1 MCGIVGLAG
10 KFSQSEGAKL
20 ADRMNRAIVH
30 RGPDDEGL
38 WATDGFAFAMR
49 RLSIIDLAG
58 GGQPIWSDDG
68 VGIIFN
74 GEIYNYRALRADLE
88 ASGYVFASQSDTEVI
103 LHLYRRDGL
112 DMLRRLEGMFAI
124 CLYDRRR
131 GLVHLIR
138 DRFGVKPLYYGEF
151 EGTFYFASE
160 IKAILPV
167 LPRRPDINRQAVHD
181 YLTLRYVPSPHT
193 VWRGIRKLPPGHRL
207 TYKFGSGLEHPER
220 YWELKFSASDEDPER
235 DYPAEF
241 SGLFLSAVEKRLLAA
256 DVPVGVLLSGGL
268 DSSAV
273 SAAAVELG
281 HKDFHTFSVAFADG
295 GVFDET
301 PHARAVAAHIGSR
314 HHEVRIDRETFISFL
329 PEMVYHHDE
338 PLADLASVPLHFV
351 SRLAREEVKVVLSG
365 EGSDEL
371 LAGYNFDRL
380 GQALSRLQAVER
392 WSPGS
397 ARRMLGGLPIGGNAG
412 SWLRLWAQHGWSG
425 MLAAKPYHMTSHWD
439 EAEKRLLW
447 RELGDMESTF
457 QRLRDDYHASAHEHP
472 IDQVQQLYCADW
484 LTEDLLMKADK
495 MSMATSLEVREPF
508 LDHALAEW
516 AARLPL
522 AWRIGDAATGYRSK
536 RILRDFCSRRLP
548 QSILDRPKQG
558 FPVPAY
564 GWLAGELNGWADSLL
579 FGHGSRVAELFRL
592 DHARTLMASAK
603 AGDTAS
609 AHKIWVL
616 IVLEHWLRAW
626 T

>member
-10 KFSQSEGAKL
+10 KFSQSEGAQL
-20 ADRMNRAIVH
+20 AYRMSCTVVH

-58 GGQPIWSDDG
+58 GQQPIWSDDG

-74 GEIYNYRALRADLE
+74 GEIYNYRALRAELE
-88 ASGYVFASQSDTEVI
+88 ASGYVFASHSDTEVI

-112 DMLRRLEGMFAI
+112 DMLQRLEGMFAI
-124 CLYDRRR
+124 CLYDRKR
-131 GLVHLIR
+131 GLLHLIR
-138 DRFGVKPLYYGEF
+138 DRFGVKPLYYAEI

-160 IKAILPV
+160 IKAILQV
-167 LPRRPDINRQAVHD
+167 LPRRPDLNRQALHD
-181 YLTLRYVPSPHT
+181 YLTLRYVPSPDT
-193 VWRGIRKLPPGHRL
+193 VWRGIRKLPPAHCA
-207 TYKFGSGLEHPER
+207 TYDFDSGLQAPKQ
-220 YWELKFSASDEDPER
+220 YWHLNFAAREADPGR

-241 SGLFLSAVEKRLLAA
+241 SRLFLSAVEKRLLAA

-281 HKDFHTFSVAFADG
+281 HKDFHTFSVAFSDG
-295 GVFDET
+295 GEFDES
-301 PHARAVAAHIGSR
+301 PHARAVAAHIGSQ
-314 HHEVRIDRETFISFL
+314 HHEIRIDRETFISFL
-329 PEMVYHHDE
+329 PEMVYHSDE

-351 SRLAREEVKVVLSG
+351 SRLAHKEVKVVLSG

-380 GQALSRLQAVER
+380 ARALNRLQAIER
-392 WSPGS
+392 WSPAF
-397 ARRMLGGLPIGGNAG
+397 ARRMLGDLPIGGDAG
-412 SWLRLWAQHGWSG
+412 AWLRLWVQHSWSG
-425 MLAAKPYHMTSHWD
+425 MLGAKPYHMTSHWD
-439 EAEKRLLW
+439 EAEKRFLW
-447 RELGDMESTF
+447 RESEDLESTF
-457 QRLRDDYHASAHEHP
+457 ERLRNCYRASAHEHP
-472 IDQVQQLYCADW
+472 IDQVQQVYCADW

-522 AWRIGDAATGYRSK
+522 VWRVGDAATGYQSK
-536 RILRDFCSRRLP
+536 RILRDFCRRRLP
-548 QSILDRPKQG
+548 RSILDRPKQG

-564 GWLAGELNGWADSLL
+564 DWLAGGLNGWADNLL

-592 DHARTLMASAK
+592 DHARTLMASAQS
-603 AGDTAS
+603 GNTSS